1 MLRSFARTFQPIV
14 VGVPTSFT
22 VQGKDATSYE
32 YNVAWALDKVE
43 LAYMFQ
49 FIFLGGKAV
58 RGGMVVDFLVLTDP
72 LSTPVW
78 VNGGFWHQGK
88 RAAEDSYQQALLYF
102 VARGELNRPVTLWD
116 PDCVTKEAALSAIR
130 REFY

>member
-14 VGVPTSFT
+14 VGEPTSFT
-22 VQGKDATSYE
+22 VESKDATSYE

-49 FIFLGGKAV
+49 FIFFGGKAV

-78 VNGGFWHQGK
+78 VNGGFWHKGK

-102 VARGELNRPVTLWD
+102 VARGELKRPGTLGD